1 MALVMWNCH
10 YRLNICI
17 VTWSCHYSLQDFGN
31 IIISQ
36 YLNTMEIECVFCAL
50 VFCILEAILM
60 KLASFIG
67 IAYRRP
73 CFSI

>member
-17 VTWSCHYSLQDFGN
+17 VTWSCHYSLQDCGN

-50 VFCILEAILM
+50 VFLYFRSNSYETG
-60 KLASFIG
+60 KLH
-67 IAYRRP
+67 RN
-73 CFSI
+73 CL